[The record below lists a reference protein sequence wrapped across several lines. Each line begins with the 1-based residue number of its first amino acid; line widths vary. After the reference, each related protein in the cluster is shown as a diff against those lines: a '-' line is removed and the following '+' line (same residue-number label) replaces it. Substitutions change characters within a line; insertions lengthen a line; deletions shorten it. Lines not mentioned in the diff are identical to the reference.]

1 MPIQNE
7 TNRIFLRGE
16 TAKFIVHFYEDAG
29 HSIPVIPIDSAKYP
43 NYSIYD
49 CNNELVQTGVG
60 IAEIT
65 PGRYRAELILAFDAP
80 LSNDKT
86 RWSIEWSIIS
96 TDNRQIDFIEE
107 FDVKDTVITASETR
121 EQKFITLIGNPYRT
135 LLRLPEQP
143 YEVALDVF
151 KVGNFS
157 VKVIDNMT
165 TAMVNG
171 IQLSPNGD
179 SMVYYYDI
187 AAALINQ
194 CTNFDIIWKT
204 RNSVAEPQEF
214 IYQNLTVITPKILML
229 ITCLRMLIDKL
240 QKRMGIVQAYED
252 SDIVEYLARGAEL
265 VNAHYPTTYFGF
277 QTIPGALTVHH
288 LLYSGWY
295 ALQAQGLL
303 STELAF
309 NFSGQTVTLDYDQS
323 GGLADIAGRWQE
335 FLNTT
340 LSPAKMSLV
349 RRNSPVG
356 TVAGR
361 QYRIT
366 DINLY
371 TFKTSSLQGGTNNIM
386 SQMTTLGL
394 LF

>member
-1 MPIQNE
+1 MAIKNE

-29 HSIPVIPIDSAKYP
+29 QTTPVIPIDSAKYP
-43 NYSIYD
+43 YYAIYD

-60 IAEIT
+60 IPEIT
-65 PGRYRAELILAFDAP
+65 VGRYRAELIVAFDAP
-80 LSNDKT
+80 LSNDQN
-86 RWSIEWSIIS
+86 RWRVEWSIIS
-96 TDNRQIDFIEE
+96 TDNRQIDFVES
-107 FDVKDTVITASETR
+107 FDVKDTVITASESR
-121 EQKFITLIGNPYRT
+121 EMKYITLIGNPYRT
-135 LLRLPEQP
+135 MLRLPEQP
-143 YEVALDVF
+143 FEVALDVF
-151 KVGNFS
+151 KTGNFS
-157 VKVIDNMT
+157 TKVINNMT
-165 TAMVNG
+165 SVMANG
-171 IQLSPNGD
+171 IKLAPSGD

-187 AAALINQ
+187 DASILKQ
-194 CTNFDIIWKT
+194 PTNFDIIWKT
-204 RNSVAEPQEF
+204 RNTVSEPQALV
-214 IYQNLTVITPKILML
+214 YQNLAVITPKTLML

-240 QKRMGIVQAYED
+240 QKRLGVVQAYED
-252 SDIVEYLARGAEL
+252 SDIVEYLLRGAEL
-265 VNAHYPTTYFGF
+265 VNAHYPTTYFGY
-277 QTIPGALTVHH
+277 QMIPQALTVHH

-303 STELAF
+303 NVELGF
-309 NFSGQTVTLDYDQS
+309 SFSGQSVTLDYDQS
-323 GGLADIAGRWQE
+323 GGLAELAGRWQE

-340 LSPAKMSLV
+340 LAPAKMSLV

-366 DINLY
+366 DINLF
-371 TFKTSSLQGGTNNIM
+371 TFKVSSMQGGTNQIL